1 MYKMNSKR
9 HCSRHSFCR
18 NPTWESVRMKF
29 TLPKWGLGSPLG
41 LPKLQ
46 SLIVGDKTPRIGVF
60 FISLE
65 SYWSLNVEMA
75 SQGPFGHLQYNLWQK
90 ERLGIKLAVWLPTT
104 KSRESTRPRFVQVEC
119 DTLFEISWG
128 ELQVCFKPHP
138 NWRSEQKVMIFQ
150 SPESLNRDSFGTP
163 PWEFRN
169 KKPFGCGCRG
179 ET

>member
-1 MYKMNSKR
+1 
-9 HCSRHSFCR
+9 
-18 NPTWESVRMKF
+18 MKL

-65 SYWSLNVEMA
+65 SYWSLNVENGLAWAIWTSVVQVMA
-75 SQGPFGHLQYNLWQK
+75 K
-90 ERLGIKLAVWLPTT
+90 KRLGIKLAVWLPTT
-104 KSRESTRPRFVQVEC
+104 KSRESTRPRCVQVEC
-119 DTLFEISWG
+119 DTPFESSWG
-128 ELQVCFKPHP
+128 ELQVCFRPHP
-138 NWRSEQKVMIFQ
+138 NWRYEQKVMIFQ
-150 SPESLNRDSFGTP
+150 SPGSSNRDSFGTP
-163 PWEFRN
+163 PWESRN